1 MTKSEKNSSG
11 NSADMTAQEEKHSS
25 YRDSLKSM
33 DTEEHIDLAF
43 YRPIGYAW
51 ACLAKKLGVTP
62 NAITISSIF
71 IGLGA
76 GVAFYFPELWINVI
90 GMVLLIWANSFDSAD
105 GQLARMTKQ
114 YSRLGRILDGLS
126 GDFWFAA
133 IYIAICLRENMTSD
147 FFMAHKWVIWVMA
160 VLTGLCHAKQ
170 AAMADYYRQFH
181 LYFLRGEEGSELESA
196 YNLKRQLAQLS
207 WSKNFWKKLTLTF
220 YTNYTV
226 QQEATAPAM
235 QALRRELRKRFP
247 DLRIPQSFRD
257 AFRSQSLP
265 LMKYTNILSF
275 NWRTIAL
282 FTALF
287 LQMPWLYFAF
297 ELTVLNILLVYM
309 VLRHESICRR
319 FTAELKAGK
328 Y

>member
-1 MTKSEKNSSG
+1 MSNNGNKKSAYLE
-11 NSADMTAQEEKHSS
+11 
-25 YRDSLKSM
+25 SLKSL
-33 DTEEHIDLAF
+33 DTEEGIDLVF

-51 ACLAKKLGVTP
+51 ACLAKRLGVTP
-62 NAITISSIF
+62 NVITIASIF
-71 IGLGA
+71 IGIGA
-76 GVAFYFPELWINVI
+76 GVAFYYPQMWINVI
-90 GMVLLIWANSFDSAD
+90 GMLLLVWANSFDSAD

-133 IYIAICLRENMTSD
+133 IYIAICLRENVTSP
-147 FFMAHKWVIWVMA
+147 FFSAHHWVIWTVA
-160 VLTGLCHAKQ
+160 VAAGICHAKQ

-181 LYFLRGEEGSELESA
+181 LYFLKGEAGSELETASI
-196 YNLKRQLAQLS
+196 LKERLAQLS
-207 WSKNFWKKLTLTF
+207 WSKNFWKKMTLTV

-235 QALRRELRKRFP
+235 QRLRAALTRRFP
-247 DLRIPQSFRD
+247 DGVIPQTFRD
-257 AFRSQSLP
+257 DFRAASLP

-275 NWRTIAL
+275 NWRCIAL
-282 FTALF
+282 FVSLF

-297 ELTVLNILLVYM
+297 ELIVLNGLLIYM

-319 FTAELKAGK
+319 FTRALDEGK

>member
-1 MTKSEKNSSG
+1 MSENRK
-11 NSADMTAQEEKHSS
+11 AS
-25 YRDSLKSM
+25 YLQSLKSL
-33 DTEEHIDLAF
+33 DTEEGIDLVF

-51 ACLAKKLGVTP
+51 ACLAKRLGVTP
-62 NAITISSIF
+62 NAITIASIF
-71 IGLGA
+71 IGIGA
-76 GVAFYFPELWINVI
+76 GVAFYFPQMWINVI
-90 GMVLLIWANSFDSAD
+90 GMLLLIWANSFDSAD

-114 YSRLGRILDGLS
+114 YSRLGRILDGVS

-133 IYIAICLRENMTSD
+133 IYIAICLRENITSD
-147 FFMAHKWVIWVMA
+147 FFSAHHWVIWVIA
-160 VLTGLCHAKQ
+160 VVAGICHAKQ

-207 WSKNFWKKLTLTF
+207 WSKNFWKKLTMTF